1 MMDPFL
7 VYLIAVN
14 VVAFL
19 LFTIDYLIMAGNDY
33 DWDTGLMDGRILSL
47 FAVAGGAPGMLLA
60 LAVWARRVNKRN
72 IAWWFTAIVCLVV
85 WGMVCAWNGASS
97 RSTVFGMPFSMDSTA
112 VSCMDWAST
121 CWWRTWPRSWRSAS
135 TSSSRPTMASTRGGK
150 AGCACR
156 SCGSWGFRCW
166 ADRWAAWS
174 RCDCSATR
182 QGMVF
187 RGGTAVVR
195 RPADGPV
202 PLPACRGIVLTVA
215 RRSADCD

>member
-1 MMDPFL
+1 MNRRIESMRGVVATMDPFL

-85 WGMVCAWNGASS
+85 WGMVCA
-97 RSTVFGMPFSMDSTA
+97 
-112 VSCMDWAST
+112 
-121 CWWRTWPRSWRSAS
+121 
-135 TSSSRPTMASTRGGK
+135 
-150 AGCACR
+150 
-156 SCGSWGFRCW
+156 
-166 ADRWAAWS
+166 
-174 RCDCSATR
+174 
-182 QGMVF
+182 
-187 RGGTAVVR
+187 
-195 RPADGPV
+195 
-202 PLPACRGIVLTVA
+202 
-215 RRSADCD
+215 